1 MKYTSRTHEDY
12 DLTTEAL
19 SKIEFVKNNVI
30 KNKDN
35 FNFLVDIEDSI
46 SKLPSILSIPSL
58 EYVYEEDVFEDDSDN
73 LDQSSS
79 ILSFSS
85 SEMYRS
91 IVKPRHLIIFKNVI
105 LCLKPKSGN
114 QPNNSKKYIFKWALS
129 FYDILTIKTHHIDNG
144 ILLFYLILKIK

>member
-1 MKYTSRTHEDY
+1 MKNSV
-12 DLTTEAL
+12 
-19 SKIEFVKNNVI
+19 IE
-30 KNKDN
+30 NKDN
-35 FNFLVDIEDSI
+35 FKFLVDIEDSI
-46 SKLPSILSIPSL
+46 SKLPSVLNIPSL

-73 LDQSSS
+73 NDKSSS

-105 LCLKPKSGN
+105 LCLKQKTNN
-114 QPNNSKKYIFKWALS
+114 QPSSSKKYIFKWALS

-144 ILLFYLILKIK
+144 NYIIFIYIYSVY